1 MGLGRY
7 MGCTHGTDHV
17 GHSVDSSVNKTWLL
31 YMKGYLTIRN
41 ANASNHSFPF
51 MILRFK
57 LISSYALRL
66 KILKI
71 SGKQNL
77 ADLSAWVRRI
87 RDYMGKYQIRV
98 SSIVSV
104 NQFIPI

>member
-1 MGLGRY
+1 
-7 MGCTHGTDHV
+7 
-17 GHSVDSSVNKTWLL
+17 
-31 YMKGYLTIRN
+31 
-41 ANASNHSFPF
+41 

-77 ADLSAWVRRI
+77 VDLSAWVRRI

-104 NQFIPI
+104 NQFIPIWMFHAL

>member
-1 MGLGRY
+1 
-7 MGCTHGTDHV
+7 
-17 GHSVDSSVNKTWLL
+17 
-31 YMKGYLTIRN
+31 
-41 ANASNHSFPF
+41 

-77 ADLSAWVRRI
+77 ADLSARFERI
-87 RDYMGKYQIRV
+87 RDYMG
-98 SSIVSV
+98 
-104 NQFIPI
+104 